1 MVRYFEDVAVDE
13 TGVYGSYEV
22 TLEELV
28 SFAEQ
33 YDPQWFH
40 IDPDRAAEESMYGS
54 VIASGWHTASMTM
67 RLLVEGFLNEIAT
80 LGAKGV
86 DELRW
91 YKPVRPG
98 DTLRVRNTI
107 LETYEETE
115 HRGLIRAKTET
126 LNQDDNVV
134 FSMIGLVM
142 VSRQTTD

>member
-1 MVRYFEDVAVDE
+1 MVRYFEDIAVDE

-40 IDPDRAAEESMYGS
+40 TDPDRAAEESMYGS
-54 VIASGWHTASMTM
+54 VIASGWHTASITM

-107 LETYEETE
+107 LETYKETE
-115 HRGLIRAKTET
+115 HRGLIHAKTET